1 MHEFAIP
8 LVQPNLFSVV
18 KLIEICCPSCPAL
31 PIKSTGIKMNGWS
44 TEIADFLEQF

>member
-8 LVQPNLFSVV
+8 LVQPNLFAVV

-31 PIKSTGIKMNGWS
+31 PIKSRGIKINGYYFKQS
-44 TEIADFLEQF
+44 TEIADF